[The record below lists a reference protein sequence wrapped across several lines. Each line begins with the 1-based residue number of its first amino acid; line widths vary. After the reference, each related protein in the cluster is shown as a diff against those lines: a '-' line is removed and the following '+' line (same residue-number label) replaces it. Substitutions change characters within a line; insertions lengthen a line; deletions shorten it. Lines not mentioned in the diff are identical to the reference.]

1 VRSHLRQILLLG
13 VALACSLPAAALAAR
28 SPADLLASI
37 LAAGRAQ
44 RSAHFVNTISIGAVR
59 IRLGCDAAPD
69 RGVEHVTFRKNGRTG
84 HLTVIVSKD
93 TAYIRGDA
101 FALVNYE
108 AFKPAPA
115 AKYAGH
121 WVRIPHSD
129 RDYSTVSAGLRL
141 SSVIDE
147 LTLVPVSKAADAMVS
162 GERVVG
168 LTGARKSA
176 VAKDATVTLYA
187 RAAGAPLPV
196 QEVTTQG
203 NARAT
208 VTFGKWNETVNV
220 TAPANAVPIAKT
232 GLE

>member
-1 VRSHLRQILLLG
+1 M
-13 VALACSLPAAALAAR
+13 PAAALAAR
-28 SPADLLASI
+28 SPADLLSSI

-44 RSAHFVNTISIGAVR
+44 RSAHLVNTISIEGVQ
-59 IRLGCDAAPD
+59 IRVVCDAGPD
-69 RGVEHVTFRKNGRTG
+69 RGVQHVTFRKDGRTG
-84 HLTVIVSKD
+84 HLTVIVAKD

-108 AFKPAPA
+108 AFKAGPA

-121 WVRIPHSD
+121 WVRIPHTD
-129 RDYSTVSAGLRL
+129 RDYSTVSAGMRL

-147 LTLVPVSKAADAMVS
+147 LTLVPLSTAPDAAIS
-162 GERVVG
+162 GERVVV
-168 LTGARKSA
+168 LKGARKSA

-187 RAAGAPLPV
+187 RAAGSPVPV

-220 TAPANAVPIAKT
+220 TAPANAVPISKT